1 MWPSN
6 RIPRSHR
13 SRAYA
18 PLAAVAAAAVVL
30 SASPVLAATL
40 YGLVDTGELYASTN
54 NGVTWTIQAT
64 LPVSDAVGLA
74 AGSSTSELYI
84 VSRSG
89 SLYRSS
95 NGGGSWSA
103 VGALTASDVA
113 SFTLNYDGAVLA
125 LTESGTLYRSTNQ
138 GASFTALAALTAPN
152 WVSLTRGPVGRLY
165 ALTETG
171 EVAESQDQGSTWTIV
186 GAITVSNAVAIR
198 RKAAELYI
206 LTRTGEV
213 YRSIE
218 YGRAWL
224 PVGALTSSGMSAIV
238 DVGGSLIAAAMTGEV
253 ASSGNGVAWS
263 WVGAINQLNVVALGV
278 DTPLV
283 TGVPDGS
290 PSPPRFAA
298 SAPYPNPAV
307 GRAEVTFGFTLP
319 VPDAVWLELYDA
331 RGRLVARRPA
341 EYVAS
346 PGTYGFRWAPAGL
359 ASGVYFVRLL
369 TESGRTAQTKWTCLR

>member
-6 RIPRSHR
+6 RIPQRHR
-13 SRAYA
+13 SRAWA
-18 PLAAVAAAAVVL
+18 PLAAVAAAVL
-30 SASPVLAATL
+30 LFVSPVLAATL
-40 YGLVDTGELYASTN
+40 LGLVDTGELYASTN
-54 NGVTWTIQAT
+54 NGVTWTIQAN

-103 VGALTASDVA
+103 VGALTASDVT

-125 LTESGTLYRSTNQ
+125 LTESGTLYRSTDQ

-171 EVAESQDQGSTWTIV
+171 EVAESQDQVSTWTIV

-206 LTRTGEV
+206 LTKTGEV
-213 YRSIE
+213 YRSID

-224 PVGALTSSGMSAIV
+224 PVGALASSGMSAIV
-238 DVGGSLIAAAMTGEV
+238 DVGDSLIAAALTGEV
-253 ASSGNGVAWS
+253 ASSVNGVAWS

-283 TGVPDGS
+283 TGVADGS
-290 PSPPRFAA
+290 PSPPRFAVG
-298 SAPYPNPAV
+298 APRPNPRV
-307 GRAEVTFGFTLP
+307 GAGGAAFPFTLSG
-319 VPDAVWLELYDA
+319 PDRVSLALYSA
-331 RGRLVARRPA
+331 AGRLL
-341 EYVAS
+341 AS
-346 PGTYGFRWAPAGL
+346 RAGEWFAGSGAYALGWEPEGLPAGT
-359 ASGVYFVRLL
+359 YFVRL
-369 TESGRTAQTKWTCLR
+369 TTASGRSASTKWTLAR